1 MPRGGT
7 AGGSK
12 KSSNIHFQRPS
23 EPSFLKRI
31 KEQVGYKET
40 VTIESKVYTDSFMCT
55 ICVKDFDFQLNM
67 YLCYIYVKCV
77 QLLSLRF
84 SF

>member
-12 KSSNIHFQRPS
+12 KASNISFHRPS
-23 EPSFLKRI
+23 EPSFIRKI

-40 VTIESKVYTDSFMCT
+40 ASIEAKV
-55 ICVKDFDFQLNM
+55 IL
-67 YLCYIYVKCV
+67 
-77 QLLSLRF
+77 
-84 SF
+84 

>member
-12 KSSNIHFQRPS
+12 KSSNIQFQRPS

-31 KEQVGYKET
+31 KEQVGYKEA
-40 VTIESKVYTDSFMCT
+40 VTIESKVY
-55 ICVKDFDFQLNM
+55 FDNSAYGCNSTM
-67 YLCYIYVKCV
+67 YLKDYDLK
-77 QLLSLRF
+77 
-84 SF
+84 

>member
-12 KSSNIHFQRPS
+12 KSSNIQFQRPS

-40 VTIESKVYTDSFMCT
+40 ISIESKVG
-55 ICVKDFDFQLNM
+55 
-67 YLCYIYVKCV
+67 
-77 QLLSLRF
+77 LL
-84 SF
+84 